1 MAGVHRRTRRAQGV
15 LAVLG
20 VLLAGGGLAG
30 CGPSRATQPS
40 ASVPTPAELARCTH
54 ATATAPRL
62 TPPRPMATVPGPP
75 GLPST
80 PVAVVA
86 DRGWAFVTEMAGY
99 RPDTGLVSVLRLT
112 PGTGR
117 VARTVAVPG
126 VPFGAALADRNLLLI
141 ANYAGGLDLLDVR
154 RLETGQLTPL
164 VGTLRSPGSGDAEV
178 AVDGAY
184 AFVSEENSADVAV
197 YRLSAP
203 GPDLSGRLRRP
214 GRLVGEVPVGP
225 RPVGLAVDRQDHT
238 LYVVSQ
244 AGGPSGQ
251 GVLTAVGLGLAEHH
265 PAAAAEGTVPAGCDP
280 VRVALSAH
288 GALAWV
294 TDRGAN
300 AVLAF
305 RLDPRRRSPGTLV
318 AAARVGPAP
327 VGITV
332 VDHGAVLLVADSNR
346 FAQPERRQTLAAL
359 DAADL
364 LARRPSL
371 IGYLPA
377 GAFPRQF
384 STDPTGDVLFTNF
397 DSLTVGILSPT
408 DLSWL
413 RHQRPT

>member
-1 MAGVHRRTRRAQGV
+1 M

-20 VLLAGGGLAG
+20 VVFAAGGLAG
-30 CGPSRATQPS
+30 CAPSRAAPPP
-40 ASVPTPAELARCTH
+40 ASVPAPAELARCTD

-62 TPPRPMATVPGPP
+62 SPPHPVATVPGPP

-80 PVAVVA
+80 PVGVVT

-99 RPDTGLVSVLRLT
+99 QPDTGLVSVLRLT
-112 PGTGR
+112 AGTGR
-117 VARTVAVPG
+117 VERTVAVPG
-126 VPFGAALADRNLLLI
+126 APFGAALADRNLLLI
-141 ANYAGGLDLLDVR
+141 ANYAGGLDLLDIH
-154 RLETGQLTPL
+154 RLETGHPSPL
-164 VGTLRSPGSGDAEV
+164 LGALRSRGSGDAEV

-203 GPDLSGRLRRP
+203 GPHLLTTLRQP

-225 RPVGLAVDRQDHT
+225 RPVGIAVDRQDHT

-251 GVLTAVGLGLAEHH
+251 GELTAIGLRLAEHH
-265 PAAAAEGTVPAGCDP
+265 PTVAIKGAIPAGCDP
-280 VRVALSAH
+280 VRVTLSAH
-288 GALAWV
+288 GSLAWV

-300 AVLAF
+300 SVLAF
-305 RLDPRRRSPGTLV
+305 RLDPHHRAPATLV

-327 VGITV
+327 VGIRV
-332 VDHGAVLLVADSNR
+332 IDHGAVLLVADSNR
-346 FAQPERRQTLAAL
+346 FAQPEHRQTLAVL
-359 DAADL
+359 DTAAL
-364 LARRPSL
+364 LARRTSL

-384 STDPTGDVLFTNF
+384 SANPSGDVLFTNF

-413 RHQRPT
+413 GRQRPTEARTSALGRG